1 MTALGRLQATQQ
13 TRDWAKQIW
22 FEEYIKP
29 CRACGVSSTGAR
41 AVTHTHYD
49 GVELT
54 VEPTLNFN
62 EVQLG
67 LISGIPAL
75 LNLES

>member
-1 MTALGRLQATQQ
+1 M
-13 TRDWAKQIW
+13 
-22 FEEYIKP
+22 
-29 CRACGVSSTGAR
+29 SSTGAR